1 MSLIDLPQHESAQI
15 QAINHPG
22 EMGDRLME
30 MGLTPGAAV
39 KVLSAGMAGQPMQ
52 ILVRGYRLSLRNSD
66 AQCIEVST

>member
-1 MSLIDLPQHESAQI
+1 MSLIELPQHKSARI
-15 QAINHPG
+15 RAINNPG

-39 KVLSAGMAGQPMQ
+39 KVLCAGWAGQPMQ